1 MSMPPRGSERTR
13 VDSSK
18 FVDENRR
25 DAVIKAKT
33 PSSSV
38 SAGLQSRPGTV
49 IEEEI
54 AEVQVEE
61 VDVEVMQFSRRSG
74 TEAALAPKRRD
85 TERAYPESSIGT
97 ESVP

>member
-1 MSMPPRGSERTR
+1 M
-13 VDSSK
+13 
-18 FVDENRR
+18 
-25 DAVIKAKT
+25 IKAKT

-38 SAGLQSRPGTV
+38 SAGLQSKPPTV

-74 TEAALAPKRRD
+74 TEAHPAPKQTD
-85 TERAYPESSIGT
+85 TERA
-97 ESVP
+97 